1 VEEDDMRKS
10 VAFVIAGTVAVAG
23 CSHRDVEGGGAT
35 VSRNYQV
42 GNFQQVELAGH
53 YDVDIRTGGA
63 VSVSAQGPE
72 NVLNRLIVEVE
83 GDKLTIH
90 PKNDG
95 GWFHFGRH
103 FSREAVHV
111 VVTVPT
117 LTGATLAGSGVIN
130 VDKVQGG
137 RFEGTVA
144 GSGQLNLASVDVQ
157 SLKLNIAGSGSAK
170 AGQGKAQSAEF
181 DIAGSGN
188 LDAGAVQTQQVKVSI
203 AGSGGVNAHASG
215 SADVDIMGSGD
226 VNIAGGA
233 KCNVSKAGSGNVRCS

>member
-1 VEEDDMRKS
+1 MRKS
-10 VAFVIAGTVAVAG
+10 VAFLFAATAVLAA
-23 CSHRDVEGGGAT
+23 CSRGQAAEGGGPT

-53 YDVDIRTGGA
+53 YDVQIRTGA
-63 VSVSAQGPE
+63 PASVSAQGPQD
-72 NVLNRLIVEVE
+72 VINRLVVEVK

-90 PKNDG
+90 PQNDG
-95 GWFHFGRH
+95 GWFQWGRH
-103 FSREAVHV
+103 SSREAVHV
-111 VVTVPT
+111 VVTVPN

-137 RFEGTVA
+137 NFEGTVA
-144 GSGQLNLASVDVQ
+144 GSGQLNVTSIDVQ
-157 SLKLNIAGSGSAK
+157 SLKLDIAGSGSAK
-170 AGQGKAQSAEF
+170 AGQGKAQSAKY
-181 DIAGSGN
+181 DIAGSGSVE
-188 LDAGAVQTQQVKVSI
+188 AGAIQTQDLKVSI

-215 SADVDIMGSGD
+215 TADVDIMGSGD